1 MNATIIKGISFNPYI
16 NLALEEVLLNQI
28 EDDELILYLWQNQ
41 NTIVIGYNQNPY
53 IECYMEPIENNE
65 VILAR
70 RLSGGG
76 AVYHDLGNLNFTFI
90 GKDSVFDISKNN
102 QIILEALASLNID
115 ATISGR
121 NDLTINGLKFSGHA
135 YYQKQQKQYHHGTIM
150 VHVDKEKLSTY
161 LKPHLSKLQSHQV
174 KSVKSRV
181 MNLVDV
187 QASIRIDDV
196 SKALIQAFSKV
207 YSEAKERQLTVTEL
221 NQLEEIMP
229 KYASR
234 EWLFPRRMKS
244 NFNKEFVTAI
254 GVITIEANIEADK
267 IKDIELYS
275 DMMNPHLLKEIKEV
289 WINVGFEKNKLL
301 QSLKQLTL
309 QTQEQEAMV
318 RVLTDLFM
326 EEQHG

>member
-1 MNATIIKGISFNPYI
+1 MNATIIKGISVDPYT

-28 EDDELILYLWQNQ
+28 EDDEIILYLWQNQ

-53 IECYMEPIENNE
+53 IECYMEPIERGE
-65 VILAR
+65 VTLSR

-90 GKDSVFDISKNN
+90 GKESVFDVSKNN
-102 QIILEALASLNID
+102 QIILEALSTLGIE

-121 NDLTINGLKFSGHA
+121 NDLTINGSKFSGHA

-150 VHVDKEKLSTY
+150 VNVDKEKLSTY

-181 MNLVDV
+181 INLVDV
-187 QASIRIDDV
+187 NADIDIEDV
-196 SKALIQAFSKV
+196 KSALIMAFSKV
-207 YSEAKERQLTVTEL
+207 YSQSMERELSKAELEEL
-221 NQLEEIMP
+221 NKLRP

-234 EWLFPRRMKS
+234 EWLFPKRMKS
-244 NFNKEFVTAI
+244 NFYREFITTI
-254 GVITIEANIEADK
+254 GLINVEANIEADK

-275 DMMNPHLLKEIKEV
+275 DMMNPHLLTEIKKL
-289 WINVGFEKNKLL
+289 WINSSFEKNQLL
-301 QSLKQLTL
+301 QQLNKINL
-309 QTQEQEAMV
+309 EPQEFYALV
-318 RVLTDLFM
+318 NVVNGIFM
-326 EEQHG
+326 EEHND